1 MREKPEFSGSCGGW
15 IDPDFFPAKLR
26 QQLLDNLT
34 KSPLTDAQKAALI
47 AHANEMAQVVFDG
60 PRIPH
65 KQVVQ
70 ELQAIESN
78 ARRLL
83 ASLKSLSPQT
93 AQAIHAHTGPMAFG
107 AYRELPIADHVRNSD
122 VEGFLGRAWDWVDA
136 LEQVAVLTA
145 DQHQLD
151 RQTKP
156 DQSRAR
162 GFVSM
167 MAAYLHSAT
176 GELPPKDRSAWFAAF
191 MSEIGAFMGYEIGS
205 RMIASGIEQTATP
218 TR

>member
-34 KSPLTDAQKAALI
+34 RSPLTDDQKATLI
-47 AHANEMAQVVFDG
+47 KFANDMAQVVFDG
-60 PRIPH
+60 QRIPH
-65 KQVVQ
+65 KQVVK
-70 ELQAIESN
+70 ELKAVESN

-83 ASLKSLSPQT
+83 ASLNSLSPQT

-107 AYRELPIADHVRNSD
+107 AYRELPIADHVRSGD

-136 LEQVAVLTA
+136 LKQVAVLTA
-145 DQHQLD
+145 EQHQLD

-162 GFVSM
+162 GYVSM
-167 MAAYLHSAT
+167 VAGYVHGVT
-176 GELPPKDRSAWFAAF
+176 GEFPPQDRSAWFAAF
-191 MSEIGAFMGYEIGS
+191 MGAAGSFLGYEIGP
-205 RMIASGIEQTATP
+205 RVIASGIKQAITP